1 MKSLTL
7 DEKISLKG
15 ELSQKIL
22 PSVLINL
29 KTSEAISLYW
39 FCFGVPVSFFNTNK
53 KFRKS
58 FKKQTLH

>member
-1 MKSLTL
+1 MKNLSL

-15 ELSQKIL
+15 ELSQKVL
-22 PSVLINL
+22 PSILINL

-39 FCFGVPVSFFNTNK
+39 ACFGVPVSFFNTNK
-53 KFRKS
+53 QFRKN